1 MQRVIFVLC
10 PDVEI
15 LDLAGPVQVFH
26 EANRCGGDYRV
37 LACATR
43 PKLRTDQ
50 GIWLSDLEPE
60 AFGTAPSAARVNSSR
75 RD

>member
-1 MQRVIFVLC
+1 VQRVIFVLC

-43 PKLRTDQ
+43 PKLR
-50 GIWLSDLEPE
+50 LCDLKGRENCACEVP
-60 AFGTAPSAARVNSSR
+60 RNSR
-75 RD
+75 GAIPKYF